1 MKYAEETKSLEVISE
16 DRTEQILQICTNSQT
31 TDGEINKTLLTL
43 LLDLERITVETMEK
57 ALEEADYIADSLRNE
72 ARRNKCLR
80 FYYYGMYQ
88 AKLEIMRQQFYQ
100 TESEA
105 LQNKVIHRKN
115 FARIMEV
122 LSSVET
128 IRHTALARALDMD
141 SGNLSREMNLITEAG
156 FAEERKTQKI
166 RFYCLSPMGAKYCEK
181 HPFKR
186 KHDNDRRGM
195 VDGYVLVHDEVGYPE
210 GADYEHSPSRMLSF
224 PANEPLFDSSYKVVT
239 FNLEELPDWQDEAYM
254 EVIL

>member
-88 AKLEIMRQQFYQ
+88 AKLEIIDINL
-100 TESEA
+100 
-105 LQNKVIHRKN
+105 LQDFRYVP
-115 FARIMEV
+115 
-122 LSSVET
+122 
-128 IRHTALARALDMD
+128 
-141 SGNLSREMNLITEAG
+141 SGTRYA
-156 FAEERKTQKI
+156 
-166 RFYCLSPMGAKYCEK
+166 
-181 HPFKR
+181 
-186 KHDNDRRGM
+186 
-195 VDGYVLVHDEVGYPE
+195 
-210 GADYEHSPSRMLSF
+210 
-224 PANEPLFDSSYKVVT
+224 
-239 FNLEELPDWQDEAYM
+239 
-254 EVIL
+254 